1 MDGPGRIDAEV
12 VRLTPEQEA
21 ARVAALAKR
30 TAERNEK
37 LRLVRF
43 TNFEKLRAEFENIP
57 PDELMNLRDRARMEV
72 EAERGARTLGETLVL
87 SFKGLAKKAR
97 AAIAAIARVMP
108 WNWTKRYAI
117 RSGLAML
124 LVFGGTLTSQQYNSA
139 GELISERTAEI
150 NGITTAGLNHILD
163 TEFHAGTQVTT
174 WYLGLI
180 NGGSTPTLAAADT
193 MSSHAGWTE
202 YTTYNQTNRVAW
214 DETAAS
220 AGSNTSNTTSDF
232 SMNASGTVAG
242 GFLTSVSTKSGT
254 TGTLFM
260 TATFSGGNQT
270 VSNGDTLKL
279 TYTLSTT
286 AS

>member
-1 MDGPGRIDAEV
+1 MDAGRIDVEK

-21 ARVAALAKR
+21 RRVADLAAR
-30 TAERNEK
+30 TAQREFD
-37 LRLVRF
+37 LRLRRF
-43 TNFEKLRAEFENIP
+43 HSFEQLRAEFENLP
-57 PDELMNLRDRARMEV
+57 PEDLIDLRDKLRMRV
-72 EAERGARTLGETLVL
+72 EADRGATTIGEKLVL
-87 SFKGLAKKAR
+87 SFKGLRSKAKAW
-97 AAIAAIARVMP
+97 IANLMKFMP
-108 WNWTKRYAI
+108 WNMVKRYAI
-117 RSGLAML
+117 RMGVAMILAA
-124 LVFGGTLTSQQYNSA
+124 GGTLTSQQYDKDGN
-139 GELISERTAEI
+139 LISERTAEI

-180 NGGSTPTLAAADT
+180 NGASTPTLAAADV

-202 YTTYNQTNRVAW
+202 YTTYSQTNRVAW
-214 DETAAS
+214 DETAAA

-232 SMNASGTVAG
+232 SMNGSGTVAG

>member
-1 MDGPGRIDAEV
+1 MDAGRIDVEK

-21 ARVAALAKR
+21 ARVADLAKR
-30 TAERNEK
+30 TAQREFD
-37 LRLVRF
+37 LRLRRF
-43 TNFEKLRAEFENIP
+43 HSFEQLRAEFENLP
-57 PDELMNLRDRARMEV
+57 PDDLIDLRNKLQMRI
-72 EAERGARTLGETLVL
+72 EAERGAKTIGESLVL

-97 AAIAAIARVMP
+97 AAIAYVMRFMP
-108 WNWTKRYAI
+108 WNWTKRWAI
-117 RSGLAML
+117 RTGVAML
-124 LVFGGTLTSQQYNSA
+124 LVIGGTLTSQQYDKD
-139 GELISERTAEI
+139 GKLVSERTAEI
-150 NGITTAGLNHILD
+150 NGVTTAGLNHILD

-180 NGGSTPTLAAADT
+180 NGSSTPTLAAADT
-193 MSSHAGWTE
+193 MASHAGWTE
-202 YTTYNQTNRVAW
+202 YTTYSQTNRVAW
-214 DETAAS
+214 DETAAA
-220 AGSNTSNTTSDF
+220 AGSTTSNTTSDF
-232 SMNASGTVAG
+232 SMNGSGTVAG
-242 GFLTSVSTKSGT
+242 GFLTSVSTKSGS

>member
-1 MDGPGRIDAEV
+1 MEAGRIDAEV

-21 ARVAALAKR
+21 RRVAELAKR
-30 TAERNEK
+30 TAARNFD
-37 LRLVRF
+37 LRLKRF
-43 TNFEKLRAEFENIP
+43 HDFEQLRAEFENLP
-57 PDELMNLRDRARMEV
+57 PDDLIDLRDKLQMRV
-72 EAERGARTLGETLVL
+72 EAERGAKTLGETLVL
-87 SFKGLAKKAR
+87 SFKGLGKKAR
-97 AAIAAIARVMP
+97 TMIAAIAKIMP

-124 LVFGGTLTSQQYNSA
+124 LVFGGALTSQVYGPDGQ
-139 GELISERTAEI
+139 LKSERTAEI

-202 YTTYNQTNRVAW
+202 YTTYSQTNRVAW
-214 DETAAS
+214 DETAAAS
-220 AGSNTSNTTSDF
+220 GSNTSNTTSDF
-232 SMNASGTVAG
+232 SMNGSGTVAG

>member
-1 MDGPGRIDAEV
+1 MRMDAEV
-12 VRLTPEQEA
+12 VRLTPEQER
-21 ARVAALAKR
+21 ARVAELNKR
-30 TAERNEK
+30 MAARTEQ
-37 LRLVRF
+37 LRLLRF
-43 TNFEKLRAEFENIP
+43 KKYEELRAEFDALP
-57 PDELMNLRDRARMEV
+57 PDQMTDLRDRAAMIN
-72 EAERGARTLGETLVL
+72 EAERGAKTLGQKLVL
-87 SFKGLAKKAR
+87 SFTGLKAKAR
-97 AAIAAIARVMP
+97 SAIEAIARVMP

-124 LVFGGTLTSQQYNSA
+124 LVMGGALTSRVYGPD
-139 GELISERTAEI
+139 GELKSERTAEI

-180 NGGSTPTLAAADT
+180 NGSSTPTLAAADT

-202 YTTYNQTNRVAW
+202 YTTYSQTNRVAW
-214 DETAAS
+214 DETAAAS
-220 AGSNTSNTTSDF
+220 GATTSNATSDF
-232 SMNASGTVAG
+232 SMSGSGTVAG

>member
-1 MDGPGRIDAEV
+1 MDPGRIDAEV
-12 VRLTPEQEA
+12 VRLTPAQEQE
-21 ARVAALAKR
+21 RVARLAKR
-30 TAERNEK
+30 TAQREFD
-37 LRLVRF
+37 LRLRRF
-43 TNFEKLRAEFENIP
+43 SQFEQLRAEFENMP
-57 PDELMNLRDRARMEV
+57 PDDLIDLRDKLRMRV
-72 EAERGARTLGETLVL
+72 EAERGAKTLGETMVL
-87 SFKGLAKKAR
+87 SFKGLKAR
-97 AAIAAIARVMP
+97 ARAMIASIARVMP
-108 WNWTKRYAI
+108 WNWTKQYAI

-124 LVFGGTLTSQQYNSA
+124 LVIGGSLTSQQYDRD
-139 GELISERTAEI
+139 GKLISEKTAEI
-150 NGITTAGLNHILD
+150 NGVTTAGLNHILD

-193 MSSHAGWTE
+193 MASHAGWTE
-202 YTTYNQTNRVAW
+202 YTTYSQTNRVAW
-214 DETAAS
+214 DETAAA
-220 AGSNTSNTTSDF
+220 AGSTTSNTTSDF
-232 SMNASGTVAG
+232 SMSGSGTVAG

>member
-1 MDGPGRIDAEV
+1 MEPGRIDVEK
-12 VRLTPEQEA
+12 VRLTPKQEA
-21 ARVAALAKR
+21 ERVAALAKR
-30 TAERNEK
+30 NAERENR
-37 LRLVRF
+37 LRMARF
-43 TNFEKLRAEFENIP
+43 KEYERLRAEFENIP
-57 PDELMNLRDRARMEV
+57 PDELLKLKSRSEMEQD
-72 EAERGARTLGETLVL
+72 ANRGAKTLGEKLVL
-87 SFKGLAKKAR
+87 SFKGLIQKAKDW
-97 AAIAAIARVMP
+97 IANLKRFTP
-108 WNWTKRYAI
+108 WWLTKRLAI
-117 RSGLAML
+117 KSGVAMILA
-124 LVFGGTLTSQQYNSA
+124 VGGALTSEQYNSV
-139 GELISERTAEI
+139 GELVSVRTAEI

-163 TEFHAGTQVTT
+163 TEFHAGTPVTT

-180 NGGSTPTLAAADT
+180 NGASTPTLAAADT

-202 YTTYNQTNRVAW
+202 YTTYSQTNRIAW

-220 AGSNTSNTTSDF
+220 SGSTTSNTTSDF
-232 SMNASGTVAG
+232 SMSGSGTVAG

-260 TATFSGGNQT
+260 TASFSGGNQT